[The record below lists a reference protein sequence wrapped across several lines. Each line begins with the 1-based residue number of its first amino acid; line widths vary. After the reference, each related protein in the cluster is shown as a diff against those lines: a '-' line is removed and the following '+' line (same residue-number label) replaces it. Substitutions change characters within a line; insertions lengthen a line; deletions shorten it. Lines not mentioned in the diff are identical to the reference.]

1 MVGESCIV
9 RTFMWL
15 ETWLC
20 TSYVSLYYDLCI
32 FSFVLRIK
40 GISSSKISIQ
50 SNVRR
55 KLKNPAASTND
66 TRQHCVGSDDFVS
79 GQVDFDN
86 IDDVIYSGRISLSN
100 IKAIYMYI
108 RTYIYIYM
116 LLINTGSLSPRCAYI
131 VHWYVDQYLTTI
143 FFGKWVLKPSASVL
157 KSWNPRWFFSIF
169 PRRGVFPQ
177 LLSWWNDVVASIR
190 RRQPSN
196 MWNPSGRGAR
206 WGPHGSVLIL

>member
-108 RTYIYIYM
+108 RTYIYICCWLIQVLCLQDVRTLYIGM
-116 LLINTGSLSPRCAYI
+116 LTSTWRPFFLVSGFWNHQLVFSNLEIRDDFSVFFHVVVFSLNC
-131 VHWYVDQYLTTI
+131 
-143 FFGKWVLKPSASVL
+143 
-157 KSWNPRWFFSIF
+157 
-169 PRRGVFPQ
+169 
-177 LLSWWNDVVASIR
+177 
-190 RRQPSN
+190 
-196 MWNPSGRGAR
+196 
-206 WGPHGSVLIL
+206 